1 VVVVVVVVA
10 VGVVVVVVM
19 VVVVAVL
26 AAVMAVVFS
35 RKGSTPNKSRQ
46 LHTHTV
52 SRNLY
57 AALCSSVGR
66 ISFKTCRRVQSD
78 LIQNTTFTAVMA
90 RCSSLTK

>member
-1 VVVVVVVVA
+1 VAAVVAVAVVAVVVVA
-10 VGVVVVVVM
+10 VA
-19 VVVVAVL
+19 VAVEAL
-26 AAVMAVVFS
+26 AAAVAVVFS
-35 RKGSTPNKSRQ
+35 RKGSTPNKPRQ
-46 LHTHTV
+46 SHTHTV
-52 SRNLY
+52 SRSLY